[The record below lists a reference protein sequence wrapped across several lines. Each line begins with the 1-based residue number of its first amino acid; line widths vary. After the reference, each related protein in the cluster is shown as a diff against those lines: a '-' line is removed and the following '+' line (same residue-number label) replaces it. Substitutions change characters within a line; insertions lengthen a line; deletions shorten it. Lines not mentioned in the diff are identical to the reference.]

1 MTTAKKA
8 PGRKTEA
15 TNKTVATEQR
25 APDQDTAEPSPRFLR
40 YDRTKVPFVV
50 CGRCQRV
57 RGGPIGTVGAVT
69 VWQLCACSSTEEH
82 RAQPRVG
89 DHNTAAEL
97 CRCCGLELL
106 DSGSKWSVWFCRT
119 CLDRIRKMNLDAGRC
134 LVPIG
139 RHSLMNGVFR
149 GRPKAKHRVV
159 AFANELQALFNRI
172 GGTESW
178 AGRAVRMNLAR
189 AGLDAEVDHDVRV
202 YLGAFSEV
210 ESLKEQRFQE
220 MIEHASSAGVKP
232 TGVSV

>member
-1 MTTAKKA
+1 MTTAKKP
-8 PGRKTEA
+8 PGKKTEA
-15 TNKTVATEQR
+15 NNTTVVSQHGP
-25 APDQDTAEPSPRFLR
+25 PDQGTAKPSPPFLR
-40 YDRTKVPFVV
+40 YDRTKATFVV
-50 CGRCQRV
+50 CGRCQRL
-57 RGGPIGTVGAVT
+57 RGGPIGAVGAVT

-119 CLDRIRKMNLDAGRC
+119 CLGRIKKMNQDAGRC

-139 RHSLMNGVFR
+139 RHSLMNGVFL
-149 GRPKAKHRVV
+149 GRPKAKDRVV
-159 AFANELQALFNRI
+159 AFANELQALFNRM

-178 AGRAVRMNLAR
+178 AGRAVRMNLYL

-202 YLGAFSEV
+202 YLGAFTEV
-210 ESLKEQRFQE
+210 ESLKERRFQE
-220 MIEHASSAGVKP
+220 MIASPSSSFARGRP
-232 TGVSV
+232 LP